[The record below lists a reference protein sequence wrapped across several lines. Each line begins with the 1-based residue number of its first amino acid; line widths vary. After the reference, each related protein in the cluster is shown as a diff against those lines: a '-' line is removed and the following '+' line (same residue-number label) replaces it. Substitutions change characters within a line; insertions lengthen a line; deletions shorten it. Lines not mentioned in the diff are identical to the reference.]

1 MLSWVRALTKIGI
14 IQKEGTVTMHKL
26 RETVQMYTKR
36 EDQECYWGK
45 KETSNEVDKPLDKES
60 TANGRGRL
68 DK

>member
-36 EDQECYWGK
+36 EDQEGYWGK
-45 KETSNEVDKPLDKES
+45 ERDK
-60 TANGRGRL
+60 R
-68 DK
+68 